1 MTIMAI
7 GVLMEPMED
16 SALSTGEGSRQPVRP
31 KSSAISAE
39 TTPGLTSCLRLM
51 LPLPLTSITP

>member
-1 MTIMAI
+1 MTIIAI

-16 SALSTGEGSRQPVRP
+16 SALSTGAGSRQPVRP

-39 TTPGLTSCLRLM
+39 TTPGLTSCLKVDVAAAV
-51 LPLPLTSITP
+51 